1 MATTELIGLSD
12 AKKRLALLWF
22 PASGALFLLVML
34 QTAFG
39 HYGDHWRD
47 AWSWLLP
54 TIVPSLSL
62 MVAVFSMDLRGNS
75 DTDRQVER
83 FGFSLCFW
91 ISVFYFGTVALTILL
106 GPMAEQFGTSSLD
119 LMTESQLWLAP
130 LQGIVSG
137 VLGWF
142 FVKPESAK
150 KRRKAAAP

>member
-1 MATTELIGLSD
+1 MATTELIGLSQ

-22 PASGALFLLVML
+22 PASGFLFLLVML

-39 HYGDHWRD
+39 HYGEHWRD

-62 MVAVFSMDLRGNS
+62 MIAVFTMDLKDEGA
-75 DTDRQVER
+75 DRQVER
-83 FGFSLCFW
+83 FALNLCFG
-91 ISVFYFGTVALTILL
+91 ISVFYFAAVALTILL
-106 GPMAEQFGTSSLD
+106 GPMAEQYGATSLD

-130 LQGIVSG
+130 LQGIVSA

-142 FVKPESAK
+142 FIKPETAK